1 MYKAVSDLHVG
12 SYINCKD
19 LILYKKDLHS
29 LVNALF
35 VIYLIGNMTQIH
47 LNILLN
53 KHFFFEKDDGEGN
66 YVLLSLVLLQWMI
79 VYFIEYPWKDS
90 IRSWK
95 IKNILD

>member
-1 MYKAVSDLHVG
+1 MYKDVSDLHVG

-19 LILYKKDLHS
+19 LILYKKALHS

-53 KHFFFEKDDGEGN
+53 KHFFFLKRMTVKVIMYCFLWFCYNG
-66 YVLLSLVLLQWMI
+66 
-79 VYFIEYPWKDS
+79 
-90 IRSWK
+90 
-95 IKNILD
+95 